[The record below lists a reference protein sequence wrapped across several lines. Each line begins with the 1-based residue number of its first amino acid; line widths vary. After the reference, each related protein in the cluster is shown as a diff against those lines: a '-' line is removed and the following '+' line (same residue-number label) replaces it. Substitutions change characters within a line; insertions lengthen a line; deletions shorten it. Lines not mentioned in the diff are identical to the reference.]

1 MRAPTWLTAPLLAS
15 MFFGGLAVFTWFENR
30 QPAVTAN
37 YVVSTEMN
45 PQERPLRYK
54 NLIALDRTSGYADR
68 IEVTVAFPGP
78 VNVSNIWLHAPDAHV
93 LTCETIRTGIT
104 CRLGPMDANGQYR
117 LALVTDS
124 GVLPVL
130 TASSSGVQLLSPQD
144 IASREV
150 ASNLIFIFTLTAVL
164 LLALSWVVAS
174 RPAPIAWVLGQD
186 DFKV

>member
-1 MRAPTWLTAPLLAS
+1 MRAPTWSTAPLLAA
-15 MFFGGLAVFTWFENR
+15 MFFGSLSVVMWFENR

-37 YVVSTEMN
+37 YVASTTMN
-45 PQERPLRYK
+45 PFERPLRYK
-54 NLIALDRTSGYADR
+54 NLIALDRASGYADR

-78 VNVSNIWLHAPDAHV
+78 VNLSNIWLHAPDAHV

-124 GVLPVL
+124 GEPPAV
-130 TASSSGVQLLSPQD
+130 TASSSDVQLLSPQD

-150 ASNLIFIFTLTAVL
+150 ALNLTFIFALSAVV
-164 LLALSWVVAS
+164 LLALSWVVVS
-174 RPAPIAWVLGQD
+174 RPAPTAWVLGQD
-186 DFKV
+186 DLKV